1 MHIACPTHH
10 NKCGFIQWWPRPDGW
25 EINSRITRK
34 GRDIM
39 GFLDHIAEP
48 GIRTVYDY
56 WLEKRQGSMVP
67 RKRNINPAELPPHL
81 LPWLFIYR
89 RDRAERYRCV
99 LSGTGLALIDGRD
112 ATNRYL
118 DEVEPADAADKLGQ
132 LFTRTLEE
140 GLPLYF
146 SGRRDRFHGG
156 ESCLAQLLLRNRIPG
171 ETSHGHAEQGCSTLL
186 LPISGNRRP
195 NNHILGVVMF
205 HEAAR
210 QGAGEALSRGDWPG
224 SVVQAT
230 PEDLLRREPDTQVA

>member
-1 MHIACPTHH
+1 
-10 NKCGFIQWWPRPDGW
+10 
-25 EINSRITRK
+25 
-34 GRDIM
+34 M
-39 GFLDHIAEP
+39 GFLDYIAES
-48 GIRTVYDY
+48 GIRTVYGY
-56 WLEKRQGSMVP
+56 WLEKRQGQLVP
-67 RKRNINPAELPPHL
+67 RKRNIDPAELPPQV

-89 RDRAERYRCV
+89 RDRAGRYLCV

-146 SGRRDRFHGG
+146 SGRRGGLHGG
-156 ESCLAQLLLRNRIPG
+156 ESCLARLLLRNRILS
-171 ETSHGHAEQGCSTLL
+171 ETSHGHTEQGCSTLL
-186 LPISGNRRP
+186 LPISGNRLP

-210 QGAGEALSRGDWPG
+210 QGAGEELSRGDWPS

-230 PEDLLRREPDTQVA
+230 PEDLLRRELDTQIA